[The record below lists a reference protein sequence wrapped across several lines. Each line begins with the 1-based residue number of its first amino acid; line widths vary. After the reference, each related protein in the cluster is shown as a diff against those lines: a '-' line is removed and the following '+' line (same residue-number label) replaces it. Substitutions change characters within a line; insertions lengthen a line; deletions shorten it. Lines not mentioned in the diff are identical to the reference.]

1 LKDLSLHTDFDSLEC
16 EMLEVEQVHCP
27 VKHHFGSGIYI
38 REVFLPA
45 GTLVLGHA
53 HKEKH
58 ITIMLQGE
66 MLVHNGGKVSRVKAP
81 CTFLADVGR
90 KAAFIIEDAIVQ
102 NVFATEETDLDVL
115 EDMFVDKLDHSGSDI
130 KFFESEFA
138 EAIA

>member
-1 LKDLSLHTDFDSLEC
+1 MKDLSLHTDFDSLEC

-58 ITIMLQGE
+58 ITIFFKAKCWFTMAVR
-66 MLVHNGGKVSRVKAP
+66 LVGLKRLVPS
-81 CTFLADVGR
+81 
-90 KAAFIIEDAIVQ
+90 
-102 NVFATEETDLDVL
+102 
-115 EDMFVDKLDHSGSDI
+115 
-130 KFFESEFA
+130 
-138 EAIA
+138 